1 MIRGVYILMI
11 AVFLKKH
18 SKALLT
24 LSLLCCS
31 LSIYLFI
38 SCLAVTQK
46 SQSQAMV
53 GKKQIPAAQNVK
65 QSAGT
70 QDATGARVA
79 KASQGSSKSKGT
91 MAAESGAAVSHLS
104 RPYNDQDADRSGA
117 YRTHSF
123 IIYDEDSGRITRR
136 LKANLKASG
145 AHADIWVDSKET
157 ISDRAANEMVKE
169 FDERIYPTDT
179 SNFANKKCQ
188 SKVRRAAFLV
198 TDIGDSDGYFD
209 SRDIDSMNKMN
220 LIYLNAELI
229 RTEPSETYSTLA
241 HEFEHLLF
249 YMSTR
254 NDRSGTSLE
263 WLDEG
268 LAVYAENL
276 NGNFPS
282 YFVDDFRH
290 SPGVKLDGEFSG
302 SNSSYGAAFLFISFA
317 ADQVKA
323 SNQPV
328 PDFLK
333 DVIYNSGKGMDGL
346 NVTLHRYI
354 ANKSLDSY
362 REIYKPGR
370 LKRYAVSIAH

>member
-1 MIRGVYILMI
+1 MI

-18 SKALLT
+18 SKALLA

-31 LSIYLFI
+31 LSIYLSI
-38 SCLAVTQK
+38 NCLAVTQK

-53 GKKQIPAAQNVK
+53 GKKQIPAAK
-65 QSAGT
+65 YAEQSAGT
-70 QDATGARVA
+70 QEAAGARVA
-79 KASQGSSKSKGT
+79 KASPGSKKFKET
-91 MAAESGAAVSHLS
+91 MAAESRTAASHLS
-104 RPYNDQDADRSGA
+104 RPYNGQNTDQSGA

-123 IIYDEDSGRITRR
+123 VIYDEDSGRITRR

-169 FDERIYPTDT
+169 FDERIYPTDIR
-179 SNFANKKCQ
+179 NFANKKCQ
-188 SKVRRAAFLV
+188 SNVKRAAFLV
-198 TDIGDSDGYFD
+198 TDIGNSDGYFD

-220 LIYLNAELI
+220 LIYLNADLI

-254 NDRSGTSLE
+254 NDQSGTELE

-268 LAVYAENL
+268 LAVYAEKL

-282 YFVDDFRH
+282 YFVDDFRRD
-290 SPGVKLDGEFSG
+290 PRVKLDGEFSG
-302 SNSSYGAAFLFISFA
+302 SNNSYGAAFLFISFA

-333 DVIYNSGKGMDGL
+333 DLIYNSGKGMHGL
-346 NVTLHRYI
+346 NLTLHRHI

-362 REIYKPGR
+362 SEIYKLGQ
-370 LKRYAVSIAH
+370 LKRYSVSIER